1 MKDNYIT
8 LKDKEG
14 NKKEYRILMNIE
26 ETSNDVNYLVYTDD
40 SINDNGELNVSVSSY
55 VLSDKGNMTKFRE
68 LETKEEKCG
77 DINCHVDATSNHN
90 NHAHHH

>member
-14 NKKEYRILMNIE
+14 NKKEYRVLMNIE

-40 SINDNGELNVSVSSY
+40 SINDNGELNVSSIFIKILYSFLFPS
-55 VLSDKGNMTKFRE
+55 LSFKV
-68 LETKEEKCG
+68 
-77 DINCHVDATSNHN
+77 I
-90 NHAHHH
+90 

>member
-8 LKDKEG
+8 LKDKDG

-40 SINDNGELNVSVSSY
+40 SINDNDHGI
-55 VLSDKGNMTKFRE
+55 RI
-68 LETKEEKCG
+68 CG
-77 DINCHVDATSNHN
+77 GGRGGC
-90 NHAHHH
+90 